1 MSPLDWTCRKVSKK
15 TDHCFCFYPELR
27 VTWLIIKYEHRLW
40 MAARYPLWVL
50 FLKYI
55 MKHSVSSLLPPFT
68 RTGLYNQSN
77 IQFLK
82 IAAACAI
89 IFCLFF
95 MANVWKALI
104 ATHFSLRLAF
114 FQEFFSSS
122 VSLVWQTKDFSP
134 LGNKTKLFQ
143 EDCRWALPT

>member
-1 MSPLDWTCRKVSKK
+1 
-15 TDHCFCFYPELR
+15 
-27 VTWLIIKYEHRLW
+27 
-40 MAARYPLWVL
+40 MAAHYPLWVL

-55 MKHSVSSLLPPFT
+55 IKHSVSSLLPPFT

-122 VSLVWQTKDFSP
+122 VSLAWQTKDFSP
-134 LGNKTKLFQ
+134 LGNKFVSRGLWMDFTNIGFDWWWWINFEKYVPHLIQSQHWGKISSFS
-143 EDCRWALPT
+143 E